1 MPYRSPP
8 RDLPPQVA
16 PHNSALAAQCISF
29 CWPTLLLAALRGRY
43 LNNCEPAGFRKLSK
57 KQKRKGMTMQIPKKQ
72 GFAAICRERHQEIA
86 AMGGRA
92 VAAEKR
98 SFSQDKTLAASAGKK
113 GGESV
118 PPGTATA

>member
-1 MPYRSPP
+1 
-8 RDLPPQVA
+8 
-16 PHNSALAAQCISF
+16 
-29 CWPTLLLAALRGRY
+29 
-43 LNNCEPAGFRKLSK
+43 
-57 KQKRKGMTMQIPKKQ
+57 MTMQIPKKQ

-118 PPGTATA
+118 PPSKRSFSTDHDLAAYAGRKGGEATHAK